1 MTQYEVEL
9 QVFYEIAMAIGNSLN
24 LKKMLQESL
33 NTYLRKFN
41 FAGGAVLQGKKTEQG
56 ITLET
61 VFAIPRR
68 IEKNKAFQA
77 ALDSLPGMISPDR
90 LEEISSRLPISGQQD
105 GLHFHVMELKNFG
118 LLILLKSREPLDAY
132 LLKSLRP
139 LNRKLANACRACLR
153 NDELKKT
160 ASDLKQENSERLK
173 AEAALK
179 ESHERLVTILNSIDV
194 LVFVVDMQTHEII
207 FINRTTEQLFGA
219 DAIGR
224 PCFQVFRGEQA
235 RCAGCANEFML
246 KARNRPDGL
255 VVWEDLNPVTGK
267 WYIHHARAIKWMD
280 GRWVRLQI
288 STDITDLKRLERER
302 IRDAHQLQTQR
313 LEALGILAGGIA
325 HEFNNLLMAMLG
337 NLSLI
342 KFKTGKSHSFE
353 RHLNKIEDSIRQA
366 ADLTDQLL
374 GYARKGRYEDTR
386 LQINSLIQKLT
397 DAFSQKNA
405 SIRVHLD
412 LSEDLRPIIAD
423 QRQIEHAL
431 SNLFSNA
438 ADAMPQGGDLNI
450 RSANIDR
457 GDLTGKPYRIPA
469 EEYIEIRLKDTGAGM
484 TPEVCEHIFDP
495 FYTTKPMA
503 AGKGAGL
510 AMAATYGIIK
520 AHNGFIEV
528 VSEPDQGSEFI
539 IYLPATEDS
548 GTHARVSG
556 GKAQVSRTIMLIDDE
571 ELAME
576 VGTQILEHLGYRVLQ
591 ARNGKEALEQFKE
604 NSDSID
610 VVIMDM
616 VMPKMSGIETFEQI
630 KADFPQTKILM
641 ASGFIQD
648 AEARRLLEHGADG
661 FIKKPFVVQD
671 LYKAIERAIGPRNG
685 GNPKP

>member
-33 NTYLRKFN
+33 NTYLRKFK

-68 IEKNKAFQA
+68 IEKSKAFQA
-77 ALDSLPGMISPDR
+77 ALDSLPGIISPDR
-90 LEEISSRLPISGQQD
+90 LEEISNRLPISGQQD

-118 LLILLKSREPLDAY
+118 LLILLKSREPLDIY

-160 ASDLKQENSERLK
+160 ASDLEQENRERLK

-194 LVFVVDMQTHEII
+194 LVFVADMQTYEMI
-207 FINRTTEQLFGA
+207 FVNRSMARAFGS
-219 DAIGR
+219 DAVGR
-224 PCFQVFRGEQA
+224 TCYEVFRGEQA
-235 RCAGCANEFML
+235 PCHKCTNEAML
-246 KARNRPDGL
+246 EARYQPHGQMI
-255 VVWEDLNPVTGK
+255 WEDLNPVTGK
-267 WYIHHARAIKWMD
+267 WFLHHARPIKWID
-280 GRWVRLQI
+280 DRWVRLQI
-288 STDITDLKRLERER
+288 STDITELKKLERER

-342 KFKTGKSHSFE
+342 KFKIGESHSFQ
-353 RHLNKIEDSIRQA
+353 RHLDKMEESIRQS

-386 LQINSLIQKLT
+386 LQLNSLIQALAE
-397 DAFSQKNA
+397 AFIHKNA
-405 SIRVHLD
+405 SIRVHFDLD
-412 LSEDLRPIIAD
+412 KDLQPIIAD
-423 QRQIEHAL
+423 KRQINHAL

-438 ADAMPQGGDLNI
+438 ADAMPQEGDLYI
-450 RSANIDR
+450 RTANIKGR
-457 GDLTGKPYRIPA
+457 DLTGKPYRIPA
-469 EEYIEIRLKDTGAGM
+469 EEYIEIRLRDTGAGM
-484 TPEVCEHIFDP
+484 TPEVREHIFDP

-503 AGKGAGL
+503 GGKGAGL

-528 VSEPDQGSEFI
+528 ISEPDQGCEFI
-539 IYLPATEDS
+539 IYLPTAENS
-548 GTHARVSG
+548 EPPPLLAG
-556 GKAQVSRTIMLIDDE
+556 GKATVSRTILLIDDE
-571 ELAME
+571 EVAME
-576 VGTQILEHLGYRVLQ
+576 VGTQILNHLGYRVIQ
-591 ARNGKEALEQFKE
+591 ARNGQEALDQLKE
-604 NSDSID
+604 NSPAID
-610 VVIMDM
+610 VIILDM
-616 VMPKMSGIETFEQI
+616 VMPEMSGIETFEQI
-630 KADFPQTKILM
+630 KAEFPHAKILM

-648 AEARRLLEHGADG
+648 TEARRLLEHGADG
-661 FIKKPFVVQD
+661 FIKKPFIVQE
-671 LYKAIERAIGPRNG
+671 LHKAIEIAIGPTN
-685 GNPKP
+685 